1 MYSDLA
7 AKDGISLT
15 SAPHKH
21 RDFSL
26 ASMAGDYRRVLHRP
40 SDLAWRLLAYSDP
53 DEPLTQTDLQ
63 RLEGA
68 APPRVTPIAPGR
80 MTLTV
85 HLQCLPFLIECQLTV
100 HFRNRF

>member
-1 MYSDLA
+1 MRALPLSVDWAQVYTDLA

-26 ASMAGDYRRVLHRP
+26 ASMPGDYRRVLFRP

-53 DEPLTQTDLQ
+53 DEPLTQTDLE
-63 RLEGA
+63 REEGR

-80 MTLTV
+80 RRCSCT
-85 HLQCLPFLIECQLTV
+85 
-100 HFRNRF
+100 

>member
-1 MYSDLA
+1 MYTDLA

-26 ASMAGDYRRVLHRP
+26 ASMSGDYRRVLYRP

-53 DEPLTQTDLQ
+53 DEPLTQTDLE

-68 APPRVTPIAPGR
+68 TPPQVTPITPGI
-80 MTLTV
+80 LNFTV
-85 HLQCLPFLIECQLTV
+85 YGQYLLLA
-100 HFRNRF
+100 